1 MSSCFRE
8 NACALWRLCFN
19 DVAVRNVMILVAPVC
34 LACVFAPGASGHFA
48 ALETGLLLPCTQPLD
63 EPEEI
68 HFLQRVGVPYA
79 ATDAKRRADGS
90 RLASAAPLAS
100 PSVEEPNVVTTAA
113 GHDGFAGD
121 AERYRSELTV
131 AIRDSKD
138 ATLLSQVGS
147 IFGENVRAIRD
158 FFVAEDASP
167 FALAPLPPE
176 VKSAGVRPPG
186 GSMARAL
193 LAKLFAARKLTI
205 MQDFP
210 AIAQNSLASA
220 RGSPASAQNSSAYA
234 QGSPAIAQ
242 NSSAIVGSSSVIA
255 QSSSAK
261 DSTTAPSGGQ
271 IPTPIIVGAAV
282 LLCCC
287 FTIGMANACWGQGIS
302 EISTTPMDKA
312 EAWVVMRTQTYTR
325 MGCAKAHD

>member
-193 LAKLFAARKLTI
+193 LAKLFAARNLTI
-205 MQDFP
+205 MQD
-210 AIAQNSLASA
+210 
-220 RGSPASAQNSSAYA
+220 
-234 QGSPAIAQ
+234 
-242 NSSAIVGSSSVIA
+242 
-255 QSSSAK
+255 
-261 DSTTAPSGGQ
+261 STTEVSGGQ